1 MTRNSC
7 KAIHLS
13 QKVIG
18 TPVVRINL
26 SADRL
31 PQTGSNPASYEEVL
45 LLLVPSVVG
54 VHQLVMDGQ
63 EASRYWPVVPLP
75 GTIEE
80 NRGKIGHLRTD
91 TYK

>member
-1 MTRNSC
+1 MNSC
-7 KAIHLS
+7 KEIHLS

-31 PQTGSNPASYEEVL
+31 PQTGSNPVSYVEVL

-54 VHQLVMDGQ
+54 VYQLLMDGQ
-63 EASRYWPVVPLP
+63 EGSRYWPDAPLP

-80 NRGKIGHLRTD
+80 NMVKIGHLHTD